1 MKYKVSV
8 EKMTR
13 HTGFVL
19 VDSKNVKT
27 ADEATELVNKRI
39 ANGDLQTSA
48 VEWDDPEYEDGSF
61 CTTGD
66 VEYSLT

>member
-1 MKYKVSV
+1 MKFKVSV
-8 EKMTR
+8 EKMIR
-13 HTGFVL
+13 HTGLVL
-19 VDSKNVKT
+19 VDSKDAKT
-27 ADEATELVNKRI
+27 DDEATELVNKRI

-66 VEYSLT
+66 VE

>member
-19 VDSKNVKT
+19 VDSKT
-27 ADEATELVNKRI
+27 ADEATELVNMVNKRI